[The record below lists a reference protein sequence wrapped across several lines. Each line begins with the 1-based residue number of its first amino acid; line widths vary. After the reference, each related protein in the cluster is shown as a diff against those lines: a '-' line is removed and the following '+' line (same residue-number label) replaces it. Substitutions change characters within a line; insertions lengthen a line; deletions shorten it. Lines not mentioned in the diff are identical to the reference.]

1 MKPGSVSIIT
11 YLLCVLIKIKI
22 IIPSVKSHLYLFFK
36 SSLLFI
42 KNFYLLKIKDTKNK
56 KLFLLNI
63 HFYKKIFVHLF

>member
-1 MKPGSVSIIT
+1 MKPGSVSLIT

-22 IIPSVKSHLYLFFK
+22 IIPSVKSHLYLSFK
-36 SSLLFI
+36 SSLSFI
-42 KNFYLLKIKDTKNK
+42 KNSFLLKIKDTKNK